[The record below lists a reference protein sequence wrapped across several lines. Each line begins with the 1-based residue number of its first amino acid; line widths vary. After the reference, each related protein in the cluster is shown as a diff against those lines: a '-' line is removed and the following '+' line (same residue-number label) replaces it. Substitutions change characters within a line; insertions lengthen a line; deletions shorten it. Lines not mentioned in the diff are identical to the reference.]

1 MTLARRTVSA
11 LVAAAASTA
20 WAHPGHGET
29 NAVHWHAFDA
39 WGWALALAVASAVA
53 LHLLRTGYKIR
64 S

>member
-11 LVAAAASTA
+11 LAALATGTA

-39 WGWALALAVASAVA
+39 WGWALALAVAGAA
-53 LHLLRTGYKIR
+53 AWWMRRK
-64 S
+64 

>member
-11 LVAAAASTA
+11 LAALAASTA

-39 WGWALALAVASAVA
+39 WGWALALAVAGAA
-53 LHLLRTGYKIR
+53 AWWFRRK
-64 S
+64 